1 MKDSMLCCA
10 FCLGLGMVVGGVIVT
25 NNSKVRNWVKK
36 VSAQAGEAYENAK
49 ETIEEKVEEA
59 KMKNAVNQANSVKK

>member
-10 FCLGLGMVVGGVIVT
+10 FCLGLGMVVGGVIVS
-25 NNSKVRNWVKK
+25 NNSKVRNWVRK
-36 VSAQAGEAYENAK
+36 VSTQASEAYENAK

-59 KMKNAVNQANSVKK
+59 KIKNAVNQANSVKK